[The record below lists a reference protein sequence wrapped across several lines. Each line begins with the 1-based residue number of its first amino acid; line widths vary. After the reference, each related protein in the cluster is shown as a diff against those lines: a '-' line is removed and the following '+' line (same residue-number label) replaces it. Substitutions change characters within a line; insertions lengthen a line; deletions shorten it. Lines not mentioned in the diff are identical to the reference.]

1 MDNNSNLD
9 VNLILQAFQDRLAQ
23 LNSELIIKEATIKH
37 LNNYIIQNLENVKTN
52 DKKEKKEKDD
62 F

>member
-37 LNNYIIQNLENVKTN
+37 LTNHINNLTN
-52 DKKEKKEKDD
+52 ETNPKQKEKDD

>member
-1 MDNNSNLD
+1 MNEQNID
-9 VNLILQAFQDRLAQ
+9 VNLILQAFQERVAQ
-23 LNSELIIKEATIKH
+23 LNSELVLKEATIKH

>member
-1 MDNNSNLD
+1 MNEQNID
-9 VNLILQAFQDRLAQ
+9 VNLILQAFQERVTQ
-23 LNSELIIKEATIKH
+23 LTSELVLKEATIKH

>member
-37 LNNYIIQNLENVKTN
+37 LTNYINTLTN
-52 DKKEKKEKDD
+52 ETNPKQKEKDD

>member
-1 MDNNSNLD
+1 MNEQNID
-9 VNLILQAFQDRLAQ
+9 VNLILQAFQEKVAQ
-23 LNSELIIKEATIKH
+23 LTSELILKEATIKH